1 MAAPQA
7 DADALAASKTK
18 VDQPEHRGTR
28 ATLSARIVS
37 GASRCMSGSGE
48 HLKDEV
54 RITTSIENIPR

>member
-1 MAAPQA
+1 MAAPQ
-7 DADALAASKTK
+7 ADALAASKTK
-18 VDQPEHRGTR
+18 VDQSEHRGTS

-54 RITTSIENIPR
+54 RIYYFNLYSC